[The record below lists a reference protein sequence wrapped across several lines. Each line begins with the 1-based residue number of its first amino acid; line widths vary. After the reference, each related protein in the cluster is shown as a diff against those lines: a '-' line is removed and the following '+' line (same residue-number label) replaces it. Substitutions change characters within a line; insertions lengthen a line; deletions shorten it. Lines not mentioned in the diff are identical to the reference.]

1 MDIKKVFQTGLA
13 IGTGLL
19 VNTSC
24 NDTATQNNEK
34 EIQAER
40 PNILIAISDDQSY
53 PHASAYGSK
62 MVETPAFDRVA
73 ESGVLFNNAYV
84 ASPGCAPSRAA
95 ILTGM
100 NCWQLE
106 EAGTHGSRFPSKFTV
121 YPDILEESG
130 YHIGYTHK
138 GWGPGDWEVS
148 GRDRNPAGVVHNVHS
163 LEPPTDAIVITDY
176 AANFIDFLEN
186 RPENQPF
193 YFWYGA
199 SEPHRAYEKS
209 SGMEAGKDLKDAE
222 VPGFFPDLPEVRSDL
237 LDYALEIEWFD
248 QHLGRMIDYLE
259 STGELDNT
267 IIVVTADNGMPF
279 PRAKANLYDAG
290 IHVPLAIMWGDKI
303 DGNRISEELVSMID
317 LSPTFLEAAGINLAD
332 HPYLEGKSLIPLL
345 KETEEKHHDAVFS
358 SRERHSSSRWQHLG
372 YPQRSVRTENYL
384 YIRNYR
390 PERWPAGAPVRI
402 NDDGT
407 KTMNAYHDID
417 AAPSLDV
424 MVDNEN
430 NDSIKYY
437 LDLAVEKRP
446 REEFFNL
453 MDDPWCL
460 NNLAQ
465 SPEHHKELID
475 HRRTLGAYLM
485 ETNDPRVTGYGEI
498 FETYPRLRGPM
509 RDFLKPAWA
518 D

>member
-1 MDIKKVFQTGLA
+1 MRTKRVFQTGLA
-13 IGTGLL
+13 ISASLL
-19 VNTSC
+19 FNVSC
-24 NDTATQNNEK
+24 DDTTTRSDEK
-34 EIQAER
+34 EIQTER
-40 PNILIAISDDQSY
+40 PNILFAISDDQSY

-73 ESGVLFNNAYV
+73 SAGILFNNAYV

-106 EAGTHGSRFPSKFTV
+106 EAGTHGSRFPAKFQV

-148 GRDRNPAGVVHNVHS
+148 GRERNPAGIVHNVHS
-163 LEPPTDAIVITDY
+163 LDPPTDAIAITDY
-176 AANFIDFLEN
+176 AANFIDFLEK
-186 RPENQPF
+186 RPDNKPF

-199 SEPHRAYEKS
+199 SEPHRAYEKES
-209 SGMEAGKDLKDAE
+209 AMEAGKNPENAE
-222 VPGFFPDLPEVRSDL
+222 VPGFLPDVPGVRSDL
-237 LDYALEIEWFD
+237 LDYVLEIEWFD
-248 QHLGRMIDYLE
+248 LHLGKMINYLD
-259 STGELDNT
+259 SVGELDNT

-290 IHVPLAIMWGDKI
+290 IHVPLAIMWGDKT
-303 DGNRISEELVSMID
+303 DGNRVSDELVTMID
-317 LSPTFLEAAGINLAD
+317 LNPTFLEAAGINLED
-332 HPYLEGKSLIPLL
+332 HSYLEGKSLIPLL
-345 KETEEKHHDAVFS
+345 KGTEDKHHDAVFS

-402 NDDGT
+402 NKDGSLT
-407 KTMNAYHDID
+407 SHAYHDID
-417 AAPSLDV
+417 AAPSLDILV
-424 MVDNEN
+424 EN
-430 NDSIKYY
+430 LETDSIQYF
-437 LDLAVEKRP
+437 LDLAVAKRP
-446 REEFFNL
+446 REEFFYL
-453 MDDPWCL
+453 KDDPWCL
-460 NNLAQ
+460 NNLAE
-465 SPEHHKELID
+465 SEYHKKELLE
-475 HRRTLGAYLM
+475 HRKILGAYLM
-485 ETNDPRVTGYGEI
+485 ETNDPRVSGYGEI

-509 RDFLKPAWA
+509 RDFPKPDWA
-518 D
+518 N